1 MAAQPGAAL
10 DGQRSVRYPA
20 PLHVG
25 PRWGRGS
32 PGRAK
37 SQRGNVI
44 YSPAPSHQER
54 GRGKRSG
61 GKSGVNHRVV
71 STSSLPTYIWARA
84 LSPHFYTCKGFL
96 Q

>member
-10 DGQRSVRYPA
+10 DVQRSVRYAA

-54 GRGKRSG
+54 GGENAAVG
-61 GKSGVNHRVV
+61 
-71 STSSLPTYIWARA
+71 STRLR
-84 LSPHFYTCKGFL
+84 
-96 Q
+96 

>member
-10 DGQRSVRYPA
+10 DVQRSVRYPA

-54 GRGKRSG
+54 GTGNRGG
-61 GKSGVNHRVV
+61 GKHRAPLKVASEVQRWHQVFSGRI
-71 STSSLPTYIWARA
+71 SF
-84 LSPHFYTCKGFL
+84 LSV
-96 Q
+96 